1 MTRAAL
7 ITTRAEFGKAQ
18 LRCTARTLRNKLI
31 GDFELTRRT
40 RALKRALWEFHD
52 ILL

>member
-18 LRCTARTLRNKLI
+18 LRGTARTLRNKLI
-31 GDFELTRRT
+31 RDFEFARRT
-40 RALKRALWEFHD
+40 RALKSTLRQRHH
-52 ILL
+52 LLL

>member
-18 LRCTARTLRNKLI
+18 LRGTARTLRNKLI
-31 GDFELTRRT
+31 RDFEFACWTRS
-40 RALKRALWEFHD
+40 LKRALWEFHD